1 MSSEIKHKHLD
12 IADFIRTD
20 MPKLIGGMVEIFFRD
35 VEGNCQHIY
44 WDEHHQTKNSIL
56 NKDAEYLFL
65 NSYVILS
72 NTIKE
77 LITELRFA
85 NDRIEELEEATN
97 E

>member
-12 IADFIRTD
+12 VADFIRTD
-20 MPKLIGGMVEIFFRD
+20 MPNMIGGMVHTHFNDI
-35 VEGNCQHIY
+35 EGNFQIIH
-44 WDEHHQTKNSIL
+44 WHNNQSRNSIL
-56 NKDAEYLFL
+56 NKDDEYLFL

-72 NTIKE
+72 ETINE

-85 NDRIEELEEATN
+85 NARIEELEEARD

>member
-1 MSSEIKHKHLD
+1 MSEIKHKHLD

-20 MPKLIGGMVEIFFRD
+20 MPKLIGGMVDIFFLD
-35 VEGNCQHIY
+35 IEGNSQIIHWY
-44 WDEHHQTKNSIL
+44 EHHQPKNSIL
-56 NKDAEYLFL
+56 NKDDEYLFL

-72 NTIKE
+72 ETINE

-85 NDRIEELEEATN
+85 NARIEELEEARD